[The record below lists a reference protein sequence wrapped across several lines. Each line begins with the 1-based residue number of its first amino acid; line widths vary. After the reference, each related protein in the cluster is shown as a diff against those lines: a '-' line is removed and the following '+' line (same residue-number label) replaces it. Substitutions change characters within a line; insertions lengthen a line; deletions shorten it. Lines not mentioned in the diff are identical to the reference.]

1 MYLALTINGKLHDLD
16 IEPEMPLLWALR
28 EQLQLTGTKYACGI
42 AQCGACTVPGT
53 NRIPFRWHG
62 PKPVFHYGVP
72 HTEMGQG
79 DLTSV
84 AMMIAEELNVDDGVR
99 GARQDLQ

>member
-1 MYLALTINGKLHDLD
+1 
-16 IEPEMPLLWALR
+16 
-28 EQLQLTGTKYACGI
+28 
-42 AQCGACTVPGT
+42 
-53 NRIPFRWHG
+53 
-62 PKPVFHYGVP
+62 
-72 HTEMGQG
+72 MGQG